1 MSSFLC
7 SDVLMSEQSLP
18 TACTLSDSELRER
31 RETVLQKVR
40 SAVLAVKEIENGVEY
55 EFASGGEVIMELAHL
70 IDLEH
75 RCCPFLKF
83 QLTIEPGAGAVRL
96 GLTGP
101 EGTKDFL
108 SEIFN

>member
-1 MSSFLC
+1 M
-7 SDVLMSEQSLP
+7 
-18 TACTLSDSELRER
+18 
-31 RETVLQKVR
+31 QKVR
-40 SAVLAVKEIENGVEY
+40 SAVSDVKEIENGYAY
-55 EFASGGEVIMELAHL
+55 EFAPGGEVIIELAHL

-96 GLTGP
+96 DLTGP

-108 SEIFN
+108 SEVFN

>member
-1 MSSFLC
+1 MTDS
-7 SDVLMSEQSLP
+7 SLP
-18 TACTLSDSELRER
+18 IVCTLSDAELRER

-40 SAVLAVKEIENGVEY
+40 SAVLVVKEIENGYAY

-83 QLTIEPGAGAVRL
+83 QLTIEPGEGAVRL
-96 GLTGP
+96 DLTGP

-108 SEIFN
+108 SEVFNSS

>member
-1 MSSFLC
+1 
-7 SDVLMSEQSLP
+7 MSEPTLP
-18 TACTLSDSELRER
+18 IACTLSDAELRER

-40 SAVLAVKEIENGVEY
+40 SAVSDVKKIENGYAY
-55 EFASGGEVIMELAHL
+55 EFASGGDVIMQLAHL

-83 QLTIEPGAGAVRL
+83 QLTIEPGEAVIRL
-96 GLTGP
+96 DLTGP

-108 SEIFN
+108 SEVFG